1 MKKIT
6 WIVSY
11 PKSGNT
17 YVRMLLSSFFF
28 TNDGRATDFS
38 KIQNIFSMNH
48 YNIYKTINNFP
59 TYDKLI
65 ENPQE
70 ICEYW
75 IGAQEILSN
84 KIKNNLFVKTHNCM
98 AEILK
103 KYFTNEIMTKCFIY
117 VVRDPRSVAVSYS
130 HHMQK
135 TIDETINFMTNKNYI
150 ILYKK
155 EDKTLPEIL
164 SSWNIHYNSWKQFL
178 SKGNGILIK
187 YEDLITNP
195 KNTFI
200 LILNFLRRHINFDI
214 NENKV
219 NKTIDVTSFKN
230 LQKLENEKGFS
241 ESPNIKNKFFRKG
254 ITNEWK
260 DCLTKEQLNKIEK
273 NFYIEMKEL
282 GYL

>member
-1 MKKIT
+1 MKKIS
-6 WIVSY
+6 WIASY

-17 YVRMLLSSFFF
+17 YIRLLLTSYFYSKDGNI
-28 TNDGRATDFS
+28 NDFNSLNNIFKISRYAF
-38 KIQNIFSMNH
+38 IQNIQ
-48 YNIYKTINNFP
+48 NIPTIEDFI
-59 TYDKLI
+59 D
-65 ENPQE
+65 NPLLVSK
-70 ICEYW
+70 YW
-75 IGAQEILSN
+75 IAAQESLSRQIN
-84 KIKNNLFVKTHNCM
+84 NNLFIKTHDFMGN
-98 AEILK
+98 INNNI
-103 KYFTNEIMTKCFIY
+103 FTNEKMTKCFIY

>member
-117 VVRDPRSVAVSYS
+117 VVRDPRSVAVSYK
-130 HHMQK
+130 HHFDVSYDKAIQQL
-135 TIDETINFMTNKNYI
+135 NNKNLI
-150 ILYKK
+150 GFEIANKK
-155 EDKTLPEIL
+155 VPEL
-164 SSWNIHYNSWKQFL
+164 VSSWNIHYNSWKQFL

-187 YEDLITNP
+187 YEDLVNNTEE
-195 KNTFI
+195 TFI
-200 LILNFLRRHINFDI
+200 KILYFLKNYINFDI
-214 NENKV
+214 DKDKLMNTLSSTTLSSLRKIEDESGFIEKP
-219 NKTIDVTSFKN
+219 KITKN
-230 LQKLENEKGFS
+230 
-241 ESPNIKNKFFRKG
+241 FFRKG
-254 ITNEWK
+254 LVDEWK
-260 DCLTKEQLNKIEK
+260 TILNKSQIEIIEK
-273 NFYIEMKEL
+273 NFYKEMKEL